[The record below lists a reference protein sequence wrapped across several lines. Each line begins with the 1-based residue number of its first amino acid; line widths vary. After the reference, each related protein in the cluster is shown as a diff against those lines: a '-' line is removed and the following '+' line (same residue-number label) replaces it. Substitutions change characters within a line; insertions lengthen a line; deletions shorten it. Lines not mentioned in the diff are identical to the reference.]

1 MSAVPDSYSRFQV
14 SHRPARRSA
23 GAKVTTPYPT
33 STSSVTNLIGRM
45 SNNERILKEDAILEY
60 QEAFNQFDPER
71 TGLVGTKDL
80 GNLLRFLG
88 F

>member
-1 MSAVPDSYSRFQV
+1 
-14 SHRPARRSA
+14 
-23 GAKVTTPYPT
+23 
-33 STSSVTNLIGRM
+33 M

-88 F
+88 Y

>member
-14 SHRPARRSA
+14 SRRPARRCA
-23 GAKVTTPYPT
+23 AAKVTTLYPT
-33 STSSVTNLIGRM
+33 TTSSVTNLIDRM

-88 F
+88 Y